1 VQRCLACEADGVATL
16 VFRVTASR
24 PDGNRRAS
32 RDLFAYHGLSLR
44 LFCFCSLLC
53 FLCLFV
59 AIVDLASSGGPRK
72 RGSAPSLTFVHKRCT
87 NFLFGYSWYAMLRID
102 LASRVPVYEQIA
114 NGLRAELV
122 SGKFSPGEKL
132 PTVRTLAINLGVHHN
147 TVAEAYRQ
155 LANEGWLELK
165 RHHGAIVR
173 KRDQPEAGP
182 DTMERFT
189 RPLRELV
196 AKGLADGLSPS
207 SLAREMIETARGL
220 EVRTSP

>member
-1 VQRCLACEADGVATL
+1 
-16 VFRVTASR
+16 
-24 PDGNRRAS
+24 
-32 RDLFAYHGLSLR
+32 
-44 LFCFCSLLC
+44 
-53 FLCLFV
+53 
-59 AIVDLASSGGPRK
+59 
-72 RGSAPSLTFVHKRCT
+72 
-87 NFLFGYSWYAMLRID
+87 MLRID

-173 KRDQPEAGP
+173 ERDQPEAGP
-182 DTMERFT
+182 DAMERFT
-189 RPLRELV
+189 RALRELV

-220 EVRTSP
+220 EERTSP